1 LTAYCTVADIKSL
14 IHTEKSDEE
23 ITQIITDAS
32 LDLDDRLNGAYM
44 NDSIKRLC
52 SMRLAA
58 IVIAQS
64 QRGVYSDKPANDS
77 TTEWQNY
84 VDEKVEAAKTIR
96 PRHAKVVT
104 YSQLHETE

>member
-1 LTAYCTVADIKSL
+1 MIS
-14 IHTEKSDEE
+14 TEKNDLELTRL
-23 ITQIITDAS
+23 IADAD
-32 LDLDDRLNGAYM
+32 LDLDDRLNGAAM
-44 NDSIKRLC
+44 DSTIKRFC
-52 SMRLAA
+52 SMRLTA

-104 YSQLHETE
+104 YSQLHEDE

>member
-1 LTAYCTVADIKSL
+1 MPYAQPSDVRLL
-14 IHTEKSDEE
+14 IHTDKTDSE
-23 ITQIITDAS
+23 IAQLIADAD
-32 LDLDDRLNGAYM
+32 LDLDDRLNGAAM
-44 NDSIKRLC
+44 DSTIKRFC
-52 SMRLAA
+52 SSRLAA
-58 IVIAQS
+58 IIIAQS

-104 YSQLHETE
+104 YSELHETDE